1 MAPRKTDSDKME
13 IISRN
18 IQRLLADRGDSQA
31 DLARHLGISESSV
44 GKWILMHNAPSMG
57 NVQRMA
63 EYFDVQVS
71 DLLEDKPEPA
81 FIDPERRYLLD
92 QLHTMTD
99 DQVKQLSALWDI
111 IDKQTR
117 DQ

>member
-1 MAPRKTDSDKME
+1 MSDEIRATFMRNLRNLSDRAVLSQTDIAKQLGVSSSTVSDWFNGHKIPRMDK
-13 IISRN
+13 
-18 IQRLLADRGDSQA
+18 IQQLADLFGCE
-31 DLARHLGISESSV
+31 L
-44 GKWILMHNAPSMG
+44 
-57 NVQRMA
+57 
-63 EYFDVQVS
+63 S
-71 DLLEDKPEPA
+71 DLLEDKPEPS
-81 FIDPERRYLLD
+81 FLDPDRRYLLD